1 MQSQVKVRGLIRH
14 LPDVM
19 SVLIVSAV
27 FVTSSY
33 TQTTTQTERLKH
45 TLAGHSA
52 AVSAIAFSPDGQTL
66 AGVDRDGTL
75 VLWDAQTGEVKR
87 SLKNERE
94 SFSAVA
100 FSPDGQ
106 TLVTGSRIREAP
118 YGMEKA
124 GMVTLRDSQTGEIK
138 RKFSVGPTLGAF
150 RRSGGVFS
158 VAFSPDGKNV
168 AAGTAS
174 GIIKIWDAQTGK
186 EQRVLARHSD
196 LVNSLAYSS
205 DGLTL
210 ASGSHD
216 ETLILWDTKSWK
228 PRYKLKLNNARVRS
242 VAFSPDGKTL
252 ASASTLMAKRAS
264 PTLVTTNDLPT
275 NGDNVIDV
283 KGYDLQPAGGEVK
296 LWDVET
302 GKALLELAKSQNT
315 IVAVAFSPDGQ
326 TVANA
331 VTDNTVRLVTV
342 KNGELPTLKGHA
354 RAVIAV
360 AFSPDGRTVAS
371 ASVDKTVKLWD
382 VSDTKT
388 TR

>member
-1 MQSQVKVRGLIRH
+1 M
-14 LPDVM
+14 
-19 SVLIVSAV
+19 
-27 FVTSSY
+27 
-33 TQTTTQTERLKH
+33 
-45 TLAGHSA
+45 
-52 AVSAIAFSPDGQTL
+52 
-66 AGVDRDGTL
+66 
-75 VLWDAQTGEVKR
+75 
-87 SLKNERE
+87 
-94 SFSAVA
+94 
-100 FSPDGQ
+100 
-106 TLVTGSRIREAP
+106 
-118 YGMEKA
+118 
-124 GMVTLRDSQTGEIK
+124 
-138 RKFSVGPTLGAF
+138 
-150 RRSGGVFS
+150 
-158 VAFSPDGKNV
+158 
-168 AAGTAS
+168 
-174 GIIKIWDAQTGK
+174 
-186 EQRVLARHSD
+186 
-196 LVNSLAYSS
+196 NSLAYSP

-228 PRYKLKLNNARVRS
+228 ARQKLKQNNARVRS

-252 ASASTLMAKRAS
+252 ASASALMAKRTS
-264 PTLVTTNDLPT
+264 ITLVTTNDLPT

-283 KGYDLQPAGGEVK
+283 SGYDLQPAGGEVK

-342 KNGELPTLKGHA
+342 KNGELLTLKGHT

-371 ASVDKTVKLWD
+371 ASADKTVKLWD
-382 VSDTKT
+382 VSDSRT